1 MDILKL
7 SDDQVQSIYE
17 KDKKYVEEYLAIK
30 EEYDRGLARINVC
43 RVEDWDDS
51 LVDQNKSY
59 FLQQVFYNKETDQRS
74 FYIVEQEAK
83 KYGLDLSDIYK
94 INEDGFRCESFT
106 QQSEGLRV
114 LFAGCSVTFGHGIPE
129 PYTWP
134 QLVYSELSKRASL
147 SSYHNVAKLGISRL
161 EVMLAVSEYIDYFGF
176 PDLILINMPDSGRDS
191 VEGNDYTT
199 TKLNYAT
206 RALYNR
212 IAKTMNDSG
221 GLLLSTSWSSEDVLG
236 QNLEMPST
244 LASTDSHLRFKL
256 DDFVEFT
263 YRYSKENKNHE
274 FAEYMI
280 KAMDLAH
287 PGLAEHAFYAKL
299 FLDKL
304 EDVV

>member
-1 MDILKL
+1 MDILQL
-7 SDDQVQSIYE
+7 DDDQIQSFYE
-17 KDKKYVEEYLAIK
+17 RDKKYVEEYLAIK
-30 EEYDRGLARINVC
+30 EEYDRGLARINVS
-43 RVEDWDDS
+43 RVEDWDDD
-51 LVDQNKSY
+51 LVDQDKSY
-59 FLQQVFYNKETDQRS
+59 FLQKVFYNKETDQRS

-83 KYGLDLSDIYK
+83 KYGLGLEDIYK

-106 QQSEGLRV
+106 NQPEGLRI

-147 SSYHNVAKLGISRL
+147 SSYHNIAKLGISRL
-161 EVMLAVSEYIDYFGF
+161 EVMLAVSEYIDYFGM
-176 PDLILINMPDSGRDS
+176 PDLILINMPNSGRDS
-191 VEGNDYTT
+191 VGENDYNT

-212 IAKTMNDSG
+212 VAKSMSDSG
-221 GLLLSTSWSSEDVLG
+221 GLLLSTSWSTEDLLG
-236 QNLEMPST
+236 NDSEMPST
-244 LASTDSHLRFKL
+244 LASIESHLKFTL
-256 DDFVEFT
+256 DDFLEFI
-263 YRYSKENKNHE
+263 YGYAKKNKKHE

-280 KAMDLAH
+280 KSMDLAH

-304 EDVV
+304 KDVV